1 VATEQLPVFVSI
13 DDFMTP
19 KNLALTLVASIALAV
34 AAGAGGG
41 CNQNKKPPEETTA
54 SKYKLLNGSTSDHSE
69 VAAAEPALNVDTRF
83 AAGRVAETQGRLD
96 CAAVQYEQALRLKG
110 NHVPSLYRL
119 GIVQTKMKQ
128 FDLASAT
135 WRKYIKATGDS
146 ASGYSNLG
154 FCYEMAGD
162 VNNAEKSYKDGLQ
175 RDANSVP
182 CRTNY
187 GLMLARHNRIPEAE
201 NQLNAVLKPDEV
213 RYNLAAVYEQ
223 KGEIQQAKAELKKAI
238 EINPRNREAQS
249 RLASLPVD

>member
-1 VATEQLPVFVSI
+1 MKST
-13 DDFMTP
+13 
-19 KNLALTLVASIALAV
+19 KLAIALA
-34 AAGAGGG
+34 AAALALSAG
-41 CNQNKKPPEETTA
+41 CNQNKKSPEETSS
-54 SKYKLLNGSTSDHSE
+54 SKYKLLKGSTSDKDAS
-69 VAAAEPALNVDTRF
+69 ANAPEPTLNVDTRF
-83 AAGRVAETQGRLD
+83 AAGRLAETQGRLD
-96 CAAVQYEQALRLKG
+96 GAAEQYEQALKLKP

-119 GIVQTKMKQ
+119 GIVHTKLKDFEQ
-128 FDLASAT
+128 AT
-135 WRKYIKATGDS
+135 AVWRQYIKVTGDI

-162 VNNAEKSYKDGLQ
+162 ADNAEKAYKEGIQ
-175 RDANSVP
+175 RDPNCMP

-201 NQLNAVLKPDEV
+201 VQLAAVLKPDEV

-238 EINPRNREAQS
+238 EINPGNREAQS

>member
-1 VATEQLPVFVSI
+1 
-13 DDFMTP
+13 MKP
-19 KNLALTLVASIALAV
+19 KKLALTLAASIALA
-34 AAGAGGG
+34 AAAGG
-41 CNQNKKPPEETTA
+41 CNHNKKSAEETTA

-69 VAAAEPALNVDTRF
+69 VAAPEPALNVDTRF

-128 FDLASAT
+128 FDLATAT

-162 VNNAEKSYKDGLQ
+162 VNNAEKAYKDGIQ

-187 GLMLARHNRIPEAE
+187 GLMLARHNRVPEAE

-223 KGEIQQAKAELKKAI
+223 KGEIRQAKAELKKAI
-238 EINPRNREAQS
+238 EINPGNREAQS
-249 RLASLPVD
+249 RLASLPVNE